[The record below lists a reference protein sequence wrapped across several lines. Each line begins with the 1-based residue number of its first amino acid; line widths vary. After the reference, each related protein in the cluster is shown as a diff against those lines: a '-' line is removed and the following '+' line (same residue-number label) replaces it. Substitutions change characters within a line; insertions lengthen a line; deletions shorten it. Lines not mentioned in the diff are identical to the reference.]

1 MMVSRQQHL
10 WLGVLLQAMRDAFRS
25 AQSEKGCAAN
35 EHLEALRWIGSR
47 DFHMVCTMAGLNGV
61 RVEQQL
67 RRRLADWQ
75 AGVFDPAT
83 GISRFGGAA
92 MHKTARIA
100 A

>member
-1 MMVSRQQHL
+1 MVSRQQHL
-10 WLGVLLQAMRDAFRS
+10 WLGVLLQAMRDAFRTS
-25 AQSEKGCAAN
+25 RSEKGCCTT
-35 EHLEALRWIGSR
+35 EHLETLRWIGSR
-47 DFHMVCTMAGLNGV
+47 DFHMVCAMAGLNGV

-75 AGVFDPAT
+75 SGAFDPAT
-83 GISRFGGAA
+83 VISRFGGAA